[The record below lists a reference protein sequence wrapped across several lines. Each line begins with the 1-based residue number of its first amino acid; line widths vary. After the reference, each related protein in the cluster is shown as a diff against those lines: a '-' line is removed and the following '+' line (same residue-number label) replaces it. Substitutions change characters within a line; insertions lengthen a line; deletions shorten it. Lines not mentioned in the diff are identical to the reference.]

1 MTYSMI
7 PCTEQLLHTEGVPWG
22 LAPKGLADAVKAVE
36 KAQTSLDDAGTAVM
50 DAEIAQPA
58 AQSEWDAAA
67 KAAVRAGKPLPS
79 RDPLDVARFALEIA
93 RDDEKAARQ
102 NANNTIGLAAG
113 QLQDAAVRDA
123 FVVALAARADELRAE
138 LRKQAATLAGP
149 LAELDM
155 VIGVSHFVG
164 QWRAHPGIP
173 HMVTAD
179 AIAALTVAGNVRG
192 HVAPEPGRTVS
203 VGIG

>member
-7 PCTEQLLHTEGVPWG
+7 PCTEQLLHTEGVPWS

-36 KAQTSLDDAGTAVM
+36 KAQTSHADAQTSIM
-50 DAEIAQPA
+50 DAELGLITAQA
-58 AQSEWDAAA
+58 EWDAAG
-67 KAAVRAGKPLPS
+67 KAATRAGNPLPS
-79 RDPLDVARFALEIA
+79 RDPLDVAKFALENA
-93 RDDEKAARQ
+93 QDDEKTARA
-102 NANNTIGLAAG
+102 NANNALGSVAVHLEDPEVRAAW
-113 QLQDAAVRDA
+113 LVKIN
-123 FVVALAARADELRAE
+123 ARADDLRAT
-138 LRKQAATLAGP
+138 LNTTAAAIAAP

-173 HMVTAD
+173 HLVTAD
-179 AIAALTVAGNVRG
+179 AITALTVAGNVRG
-192 HVAPEPGRTVS
+192 HVAPEPGRIVS